1 MKEIDVS
8 SGVQWS
14 FGSSE
19 SWYHS
24 FDTSKELVFHYSA
37 IGKKIFSLNL
47 CACNNVS
54 ILIWVPESRPWD
66 RHLNASSLFGR
77 KKGWGNRERET
88 GKAEKQMKVA
98 LLRSQL
104 EATGLLRSIQ
114 VSPRIVLLKDGK
126 WGIYPSAPIPTGLG
140 LPVGCINL
148 LCSWVLLCACHEA
161 ALKPSEKALRQKSR
175 EMQGG
180 AILLE

>member
-1 MKEIDVS
+1 M
-8 SGVQWS
+8 
-14 FGSSE
+14 FL
-19 SWYHS
+19 
-24 FDTSKELVFHYSA
+24 LVFSDSLVLQRVDTIA
-37 IGKKIFSLNL
+37 LTLAKSLCFIILLLEKKIFSLNL

-54 ILIWVPESRPWD
+54 LLIWVPESRPWD
-66 RHLNASSLFGR
+66 RHLDASSLFGR

-114 VSPRIVLLKDGK
+114 MSPRIVLLKDGK

-140 LPVGCINL
+140 LPAGCINL